1 MQLPYA
7 LRALGHRLLGGVPV
21 RIRSGTNRGR
31 RWSLV
36 ALGRG
41 YGSGSFGRDRTAAL
55 AAVTRPGDCLWDVG
69 GHKGFMA
76 LAASRMVGPTGHV
89 VTVEPSETNLRFLR
103 MHLAW
108 NRVDNATIV
117 PVALGDAPGEA
128 AFGGRG
134 SSIAFRLG
142 EGPETVPV
150 RTLEGL
156 VDEGALRAP
165 DVLKLDV
172 EGSEAAVLRGMG
184 RLLGGD
190 QALLISTHGRA
201 LYDECRALLEDH
213 AFRIYPSWEIAQRI
227 RTGRPWS
234 SDHDMLAIG
243 PEREVDERAI
253 LRLHLIA
260 EHDR

>member
-7 LRALGHRLLGGVPV
+7 IRALGHRLLGGVPV

-41 YGSGSFGRDRTAAL
+41 YGSGSFGRDRIAAL
-55 AAVTRPGDCLWDVG
+55 AAVSRPGDCLWDIG

-89 VTVEPSETNLRFLR
+89 ITVEPSETNLRFLR

-108 NRVDNATIV
+108 NGVDNATV
-117 PVALGDAPGEA
+117 LPVALGDAPGEA

-142 EGPETVPV
+142 EGPEAVPV
-150 RTLEGL
+150 RTIADL
-156 VDEGALRAP
+156 VEERGVRAP
-165 DVLKLDV
+165 DVIKLDV
-172 EGSEAAVLRGMG
+172 EGAEAAVLRGMG
-184 RLLGGD
+184 PHLGGD

-201 LYDECRALLEDH
+201 LYEECRALLEAR
-213 AFRIYPSWEIAQRI
+213 AFRVFDSWEIASRL
-227 RTGRPWS
+227 RSGAPWS
-234 SDHDMLAIG
+234 SDHDILAIG
-243 PEREVDERAI
+243 PGRRIDPEAI
-253 LRLHLIA
+253 GSLALVA
-260 EHDR
+260 GT